1 MIPFDFIAQKNAQEA
16 EHGFIRK
23 IVEAKHEIMS
33 FVNNRLG
40 WNEAREF
47 LNYFKGSFNL
57 SIAVKNA
64 QTDERAL
71 IRFPLLGK
79 YMSRGEREKSRTSL
93 RNEADPAVLDLDINE
108 AKLDIIYEQIAS
120 FMLELSRLEFPR
132 IGAIS
137 NVSGEWVVA
146 EPPLTY
152 DMNEVVGFTG
162 FPADYFTT
170 LSSFTCSSDYFAAR
184 AHCLQAH
191 LETQR
196 NIAFEDEDIT
206 WNRYIA
212 RYCFGKLIPA
222 RSTVYDSRPFR
233 IFCDDLRPSNM
244 LVDPKT
250 MRITALLD
258 FEFTDVMP
266 AQFAYD
272 LPWWLIL

>member
-1 MIPFDFIAQKNAQEA
+1 M
-16 EHGFIRK
+16 
-23 IVEAKHEIMS
+23 
-33 FVNNRLG
+33 
-40 WNEAREF
+40 
-47 LNYFKGSFNL
+47 
-57 SIAVKNA
+57 
-64 QTDERAL
+64 
-71 IRFPLLGK
+71 
-79 YMSRGEREKSRTSL
+79 
-93 RNEADPAVLDLDINE
+93 DLDINE